1 MRVMR
6 SRASGEITPARSVT
20 YPWGA
25 GIGGSTARAESADSA
40 TSAASKPP
48 RRPALRIERVE
59 RVDDPLHLSQV
70 FAELEALGAW
80 HEAGD
85 ALAMVEQPRHER
97 EGAEHALAGDERV
110 AVARPGIGS
119 QQPEQ
124 VAQEDEV
131 ALERFQHEPLEGA
144 GGPAGPQVERAQ
156 AKELAARLLLALP
169 AQRLPV
175 DGEVREHVGPGE
187 QAMLAPDV
195 VELHGEDV
203 AGPVEERPLD
213 DQRDGEVPSL
223 PPHDDGS
230 ERLQDVAGDLPHDDG
245 EVHVGVWI
253 EVVLARRAAVD
264 GEADD
269 LPAQRRLDFL
279 AVRLELPVE
288 PLVRLGHGVAG
299 LIAARPPSSNR
310 GCAARSP

>member
-1 MRVMR
+1 MRGMR
-6 SRASGEITPARSVT
+6 SRAAGEITPARSVT

-25 GIGGSTARAESADSA
+25 GIGGSTAWATSADRA

-70 FAELEALGAW
+70 FAELEALAAW

-97 EGAEHALAGDERV
+97 EGAEHALAGDEGLSV
-110 AVARPGIGS
+110 APPGIGS
-119 QQPEQ
+119 LQSQQ
-124 VAQEDEV
+124 VAQEDED

-144 GGPAGPQVERAQ
+144 GGPSGPQVEGTQ

-169 AQRLPV
+169 AQRVPV

-195 VELHGEDV
+195 VELHGQD
-203 AGPVEERPLD
+203 AASPIQKRPLD
-213 DQRDGEVPSL
+213 DQRNGEVSSL
-223 PPHDDGS
+223 PPHHDGS
-230 ERLQDVAGDLPHDDG
+230 ERFQNLAGDLPDDDG
-245 EVHVGVWI
+245 EVHVRVRI
-253 EVVLARRAAVD
+253 DVVVAGRAAID
-264 GEADD
+264 GEADN
-269 LPAQRRLDFL
+269 LPAQRRLDLL
-279 AVRLELPVE
+279 AVGLELP
-288 PLVRLGHGVAG
+288 
-299 LIAARPPSSNR
+299 
-310 GCAARSP
+310 